1 MPSRYRNKATFIN
14 NSELYENLFFD
25 KRVKFIEQYKTYTL
39 HHIDITENSSLSV
52 INHTWKLGDRF
63 YKLAYKYYGDSEMWW
78 VIAWYNG
85 TPTEAH
91 LTVGDVINIPT
102 PLWKVRTMLGV

>member
-1 MPSRYRNKATFIN
+1 MSRYDGRKIYRSANPIY
-14 NSELYENLFFD
+14 SEELDARQLRYFRFYETPRFKEFD
-25 KRVKFIEQYKTYTL
+25 EEEL
-39 HHIDITENSSLSV
+39 LDIQD
-52 INHTWKLGDRF
+52 IGHTWSMGDRF

-78 VIAWYNG
+78 VLAWYNG